1 MLEREIIVSNRLGLH
16 ARAAA
21 KLVQVSGRYSSR
33 VSLVCRAREVNAQSI
48 LGVMMLAA
56 GKGVT
61 VLVRTEGTDESEA
74 LTAVLALFDRR
85 FDEPD

>member
-1 MLEREIIVSNRLGLH
+1 MVEREITVSNRLGLH

-21 KLVQVSGRYSSR
+21 KLVQECGRYQAR
-33 VSLVCRAREVNAQSI
+33 VTLQARGREVNAQSI

-56 GKGVT
+56 GKGTPV
-61 VLVRTEGTDESEA
+61 VVRCEGVDEVAA
-74 LTAVLALFDRR
+74 LDGVVALFERR